1 MFQALSLTSFQQVF
15 MGLHRHP
22 SRTFRGLLAC
32 ALVALQAQGALA
44 QGSVDPS
51 VAPRAVNLERQGD
64 RGLATQL
71 LGRYLATAPD
81 DGVAW
86 FHLGRFYLADS
97 RDWHLRGHTG
107 DPSGD
112 LYLEFAAT
120 ALDQAIRLAVDSA
133 VVYRLMVEMDR
144 ARLYVESFGWRAARE
159 KRPRESTLPMPPYI
173 LELGANLLASCP
185 AKGVLLT
192 GNNLETVSVW
202 YASLETGH
210 RTDVLPLEPRLYT
223 TDSLYRSRIAKELG
237 IDTRLPVRQALDAI
251 SEHRTI
257 CLTPMADTAA
267 VPFTT
272 FTPVRLVRVNT
283 ASAEPTPDVL
293 TVTHLVEMERL
304 GGTTW
309 TIELRRIYAAA
320 ASHNMLLC
328 SGVLQRLGDRPLGA
342 CGH

>member
-1 MFQALSLTSFQQVF
+1 
-15 MGLHRHP
+15 MGHRH
-22 SRTFRGLLAC
+22 SRTAFRSLLTC
-32 ALVALQAQGALA
+32 ALVAFQAQGARA

-51 VAPRAVNLERQGD
+51 IAPRAVNLERQGD
-64 RGLATQL
+64 RGIATEL

-97 RDWHLRGHTG
+97 RDWHVRNHTG

-112 LYLEFAAT
+112 LYLDFAAT
-120 ALDQAIRLAVDSA
+120 AFDQAIRLVVDSA

-144 ARLYVESFGWRAARE
+144 ARLYVEAFGWQASRE
-159 KRPRESTLPMPPYI
+159 RRPREKAPAMPPYI
-173 LELGANLLASCP
+173 LELGSNLLNSCP
-185 AKGVLLT
+185 ANGVLLT

-202 YASLETGH
+202 YSSLETGR

-223 TDSLYRSRIAKELG
+223 TDSLYRVRIAEALG
-237 IDTRLPVRQALDAI
+237 VDPRLPVRQALAAVA
-251 SEHRTI
+251 SQRTI

-272 FTPVRLVRVNT
+272 FMPVRLVRVNT
-283 ASAEPTPDVL
+283 MDPAPSADVL
-293 TVTHLVEMERL
+293 SVTNLIEMERL
-304 GGTTW
+304 GGTAW

-320 ASHNMLLC
+320 AAHNALLC

>member
-1 MFQALSLTSFQQVF
+1 MI
-15 MGLHRHP
+15 
-22 SRTFRGLLAC
+22 
-32 ALVALQAQGALA
+32 ALQVQQGFA

-64 RGLATQL
+64 RGIATEL

-112 LYLEFAAT
+112 LYLDFAST
-120 ALDQAIRLAVDSA
+120 AFDQAIRLVVDSA

-144 ARLYVESFGWRAARE
+144 ARLYVEGFGWRAARE
-159 KRPRESTLPMPPYI
+159 QRPRGAAPAMPAYI
-173 LELGANLLASCP
+173 LELGINLLSSCP
-185 AKGVLLT
+185 ANGVLLT
-192 GNNLETVSVW
+192 GTNLETVSVW
-202 YASLETGH
+202 YASLEANR

-223 TDSLYRSRIAKELG
+223 TDSLYRSRIAEALG
-237 IDTRLPVRQALDAI
+237 VDAKLPVRQALGAV
-251 SEHRTI
+251 SGRRTI

-267 VPFTT
+267 VPFTQ
-272 FTPVRLVRVNT
+272 FTAVRLVRVNSRD
-283 ASAEPTPDVL
+283 AAPTSDVL
-293 TVTHLVEMERL
+293 SVTSLLEMERQ
-304 GGTTW
+304 GGTAW
-309 TIELRRIYAAA
+309 TVELRRIYAAA
-320 ASHNMLLC
+320 ALHNTLLC

>member
-1 MFQALSLTSFQQVF
+1 
-15 MGLHRHP
+15 MGHHP
-22 SRTFRGLLAC
+22 TRSFRGFLAC
-32 ALVALQAQGALA
+32 ALVVLQVQEALA
-44 QGSVDPS
+44 QGAVDPS

-64 RGLATQL
+64 RGIATEL

-120 ALDQAIRLAVDSA
+120 AFDQAIRLVVDSA

-144 ARLYVESFGWRAARE
+144 ARLYVEAFGWEEARE
-159 KRPRESTLPMPPYI
+159 KRPRESAPTMPSYI
-173 LELGANLLASCP
+173 LELGTNLLASCP
-185 AKGVLLT
+185 ADGVLLT

-202 YASLETGH
+202 YASLETGR

-223 TDSLYRSRIAKELG
+223 TDSLYRARIARAL
-237 IDTRLPVRQALDAI
+237 DVDPRLPVRQALGAV
-251 SEHRTI
+251 SGRRTI

-267 VPFTT
+267 VPFTQ
-272 FTPVRLVRVNT
+272 FTPVRLVRVN
-283 ASAEPTPDVL
+283 APSAAPTRDIV
-293 TVTHLVEMERL
+293 TVTNLIEMERQ
-304 GGTTW
+304 GGTAW

-320 ASHNMLLC
+320 AGHNVLLC